1 MMMRKTFFALTF
13 FAVSA
18 FGASAYAETVKE
30 SSAALEKQ
38 LASHDPKA
46 VAAARHYYES
56 PAVKAGLVAIMENM
70 NKSMAQV
77 ISQQNPKITQ
87 QQLDEVK
94 SIVSSALTERL
105 DLLLQMN
112 MLIALDTF
120 TTDEL
125 VALDKFYS
133 SPEGTSIMGKMP
145 KVAEQLPAVMQK
157 IMPDYLADVK
167 NRIQA
172 KGVELKL

>member
-1 MMMRKTFFALTF
+1 MMRKTFFAL
-13 FAVSA
+13 ALI
-18 FGASAYAETVKE
+18 ASALGAGVARAETVKE

-46 VAAARHYYES
+46 VAAAQHYYES

-77 ISQQNPKITQ
+77 ISRQNPNITP
-87 QQLDEVK
+87 QQLDDVK
-94 SIVSSALTERL
+94 SIVGAALTERL

-112 MLIALDTF
+112 MLIALDIF

-133 SPEGTSIMGKMP
+133 SPEGTSIISKMP
-145 KVAEQLPAVMQK
+145 KVAEQLPVVMQK

-167 NRIQA
+167 NRIHA
-172 KGVELKL
+172 KGMELKL